1 MTIAGADRH
10 HPFHQARMAAMDA
23 ALGQTL
29 QLRAQ
34 IAHLKTITAIGL
46 RTRFD
51 GVAQSVAMAASLW
64 VDRRTQAAIQIME
77 RHRDLMGR
85 FEAGDG
91 AFSGRDHGRKV
102 SVFHIIPSA
111 LASSLYGLRC

>member
-1 MTIAGADRH
+1 
-10 HPFHQARMAAMDA
+10 
-23 ALGQTL
+23 
-29 QLRAQ
+29 
-34 IAHLKTITAIGL
+34 
-46 RTRFD
+46 
-51 GVAQSVAMAASLW
+51 
-64 VDRRTQAAIQIME
+64 
-77 RHRDLMGR
+77 MGR